1 MMKTPSAFNRDQL
14 ATLAVDVRK
23 GELPECPVCAVAL
36 DEQAVPPRAD
46 VSYVRDRV
54 WLVCP
59 SCHRTAVLDRREP
72 GHA

>member
-1 MMKTPSAFNRDQL
+1 MKKPSAFTRDQL
-14 ATLAVDVRK
+14 TTLAEVVRK
-23 GELPECPVCAVAL
+23 GGHPACPACAVPL

-46 VSYVRDRV
+46 VAYVRDRV